1 MTMFW
6 VVCGLIGR
14 YQRFRAED
22 GDSMFL
28 GNVGTYLPTSLHG
41 VTTQKNVAILT
52 AVRTSYLTSLNE
64 LRINIC
70 QYCVRFQVLTAAS
83 MKFRIVFWDVLPCK
97 MIVDRLFRS
106 TCWFHHQGWW
116 RPRTSETS
124 VDNYFTRQYI
134 PEDNSELYASTV
146 RSSDALFV
154 CLCLSLCVCVCACVR
169 VR

>member
-1 MTMFW
+1 MFW

-64 LRINIC
+64 LRIKNMP
-70 QYCVRFQVLTAAS
+70 VLCEISSSHGGEHEVQNCLLGYTA
-83 MKFRIVFWDVLPCK
+83 V
-97 MIVDRLFRS
+97 
-106 TCWFHHQGWW
+106 
-116 RPRTSETS
+116 
-124 VDNYFTRQYI
+124 
-134 PEDNSELYASTV
+134 
-146 RSSDALFV
+146 
-154 CLCLSLCVCVCACVR
+154 
-169 VR
+169 